1 MVQDVLELSKVIAE
15 NTAGKLKDT
24 VEQDLMPDD
33 QRVELM

>member
-1 MVQDVLELSKVIAE
+1 MVKGVVELSKVIAE